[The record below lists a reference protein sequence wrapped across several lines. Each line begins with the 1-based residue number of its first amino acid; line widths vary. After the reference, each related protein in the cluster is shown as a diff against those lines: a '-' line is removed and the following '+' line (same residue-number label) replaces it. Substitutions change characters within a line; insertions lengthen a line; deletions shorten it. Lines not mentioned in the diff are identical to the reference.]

1 MERTEEVT
9 FPTVSTL
16 SVTTPSVLEEEAII
30 KVSEELNDPLEFKV
44 MESRVLGEEWP
55 NALVEEVEEEQDD
68 AGSVMVRRVYTR
80 QEAMNPGKTIP
91 CDNNICFGNNNNN
104 KNQ

>member
-44 MESRVLGEEWP
+44 MESRVLGEELS
-55 NALVEEVEEEQDD
+55 NALVEVVEEEQVDV
-68 AGSVMVRRVYTR
+68 GNVMVSRVYTR
-80 QEAMNPGKTIP
+80 QEAMNPGKIVTISYDGAHFLDIVN
-91 CDNNICFGNNNNN
+91 DN
-104 KNQ
+104 

>member
-55 NALVEEVEEEQDD
+55 NALVEEVDEEQDD

-80 QEAMNPGKTIP
+80 QEAMNPGKIVTISY
-91 CDNNICFGNNNNN
+91 
-104 KNQ
+104 KVY

>member
-1 MERTEEVT
+1 MT

-44 MESRVLGEEWP
+44 KESRVLGEELS
-55 NALVEEVEEEQDD
+55 NALVEVVEEEQDD
-68 AGSVMVRRVYTR
+68 VGNVMVSRVYTR
-80 QEAMNPGKTIP
+80 QEAMNPGKIVTIRGP
-91 CDNNICFGNNNNN
+91 FLGHP
-104 KNQ
+104 K